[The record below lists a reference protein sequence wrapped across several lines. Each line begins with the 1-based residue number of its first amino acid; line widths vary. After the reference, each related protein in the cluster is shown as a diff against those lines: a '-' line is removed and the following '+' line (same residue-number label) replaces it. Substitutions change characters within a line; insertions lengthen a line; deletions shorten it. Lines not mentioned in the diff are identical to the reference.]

1 MKTVDEWKAQLRAAL
16 KDELRARRPFAITVL
31 RETLAAIDNA
41 EAAEL
46 SAAPAVEHG
55 VIAGGVTGLGA
66 GEVARRALTPEDVSR
81 LLAREIDERRAAQT
95 QYLSLGRTEEA
106 ATLGLQLELLNGL
119 MA

>member
-1 MKTVDEWKAQLRAAL
+1 MKTVDDWKTLLRAAL
-16 KDELRARRPFAITVL
+16 KAELRARRPFAVAVL

-46 SAAPAVEHG
+46 SEAPAVEHG
-55 VIAGGVTGLGA
+55 VIAGGVAGLGA

-81 LLAREIDERRAAQT
+81 LLAREIDDRRAAQT

-106 ATLGLQLELLNGL
+106 ATLGLQVDLLNGL
-119 MA
+119 LA